1 MAVKVLILSKNDR
14 YHLLEELGSKILDWL
29 KELEEVRTEVSHD
42 KGILASRELDTCD
55 ICILCTTMGDLTAEQ
70 EEGIVEFVEDG
81 KNLFGIHSATV
92 INEERKRYI
101 SLIGG
106 RFTHHPPRHE
116 FQVRIEDKGHPITGG
131 IEDFKVT
138 DELYILDR
146 APEGAHI
153 LATALCEGKA
163 QPLLYAKRVGK
174 GKVLYNALGHDQA
187 TYNHPIFRRLVIQGI
202 QWMISR

>member
-1 MAVKVLILSKNDR
+1 MAAKALILSRNDR
-14 YHLLEELGSKILDWL
+14 YHPLEELGSKILDWL
-29 KELEEVRTEVSHD
+29 KELKDVRTEVSHD
-42 KGILASRELDTCD
+42 KGILASGELDACD
-55 ICILCTTMGDLTAEQ
+55 ICILCTTMDDLTVEQ
-70 EEGIVEFVEDG
+70 EKGIVDFVEDG

-92 INEERKRYI
+92 INEERTRYI

-116 FQVRIEDKGHPITGG
+116 FQVRIEDKDHPITRG

-146 APEGAHI
+146 APEGAHV
-153 LATALCEGKA
+153 LATALWEGKS
-163 QPLLYAKRVGK
+163 QPLLYTRRGGK

-187 TYNHPIFRRLVIQGI
+187 TYNHPTFRRLVVQGI
-202 QWMISR
+202 RWMIG

>member
-1 MAVKVLILSKNDR
+1 MAVKVLILSMNDR

-29 KELEEVRTEVSHD
+29 KELGDVQTEFRHD
-42 KGILASRELDTCD
+42 KAILASGELDTYD
-55 ICILCTTMGDLTAEQ
+55 ICILCTTMDDLTVEQ
-70 EEGIVEFVEDG
+70 EGGIVDFVEGG

-92 INEERKRYI
+92 INEERTRYI

-106 RFTHHPPRHE
+106 RFTRHPPRHE
-116 FQVRIEDKGHPITGG
+116 FQVRIEDKDHPITSG

-138 DELYILDR
+138 DELYIMDR
-146 APEGAHI
+146 APEGAHV
-153 LATALCEGKA
+153 LATALWEGEA
-163 QPLLYAKRVGK
+163 HPLLYTKRMGK

-202 QWMISR
+202 QWMISG